1 MTTQTLA
8 EVISKNN
15 LQTQND
21 TLQQEQQQAT
31 ELVKKHSKDTLQTM
45 LRDTKDK
52 ILNIKKTIIKN
63 TTLTSDLLSRAN
75 SIDMI
80 NNMIN
85 SYSIDNKFVADK
97 PYTKWLI
104 KLFSNF
110 GNEDF
115 FYTKWTDGYKVMAV
129 GYYQHLLE
137 KSTDENANK
146 YYKEQLAHYQKY
158 NQSGILW
165 IDGKNRALNIT
176 EKELDVI
183 KNDIKNIILEN
194 LNNIDEYFTE
204 EVLKIDELV
213 NMDTLKNGWYGS
225 SSEKKVQYLFKS
237 IKDYNVEIL
246 RDYFNVNDSKLLID
260 KIREYCDHRIQFIN
274 DLRILIELL
283 F

>member
-1 MTTQTLA
+1 M
-8 EVISKNN
+8 
-15 LQTQND
+15 
-21 TLQQEQQQAT
+21 
-31 ELVKKHSKDTLQTM
+31 
-45 LRDTKDK
+45 
-52 ILNIKKTIIKN
+52 KN

-75 SIDMI
+75 SLDMI
-80 NNMIN
+80 NSMIIA
-85 SYSIDNKFVADK
+85 YSVDNKFVADK

-129 GYYQHLLE
+129 NYYQHLLE
-137 KSTDENANK
+137 KSTDENANTH
-146 YYKEQLAHYQKY
+146 YKEQLAHYQKY
-158 NQSGILW
+158 NKNAILW
-165 IDGKNRALNIT
+165 IDAKNRASNIT

-183 KNDIKNIILEN
+183 KNDIKKIILKN

-204 EVLKIDELV
+204 EVLTMEELE
-213 NMDTLKNGWYGS
+213 NMDTLKNGWYGT
-225 SSEKKVQYLFKS
+225 SSEKKIKYLFQS

-246 RDYFNVNDSKLLID
+246 RDYFNINDSKLLID
-260 KIREYCDHRIQFIN
+260 KIREYCDERIRFIE